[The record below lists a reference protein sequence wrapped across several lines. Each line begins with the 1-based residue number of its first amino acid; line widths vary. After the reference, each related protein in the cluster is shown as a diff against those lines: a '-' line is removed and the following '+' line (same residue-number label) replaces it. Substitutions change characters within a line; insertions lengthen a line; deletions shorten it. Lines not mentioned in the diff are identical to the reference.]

1 MAEQFRTVV
10 IADHHKTVF
19 VCRILDTQTG
29 ETEMKEL
36 AATREALHGLLAGL
50 ADRAVLFVEACRSW
64 EGVSD
69 LCEDH
74 GVEMRLIDAAKMPEI
89 WRSNKKTDRRDVE
102 AMLQRWLVTGELP
115 ESYRA
120 TRPQRE
126 LRGLTRRLE
135 EIRKHKRTTLNRIHA
150 LIDAHGMPAKKEQFF
165 DDEWQLSTQDLLPRS
180 VWLVLETLLV
190 ELGVLD
196 EQQKTI
202 EDHVADLLA
211 EREDAKRLQEIPG
224 VGPIIAAT
232 ILAETADIQR
242 FPNARA
248 FAAYTGLVPR
258 VRSSAGKAKLGHITR
273 SGPPGLRWALG
284 HAIFASVRSK
294 QASAATNFYRR
305 KSRKGKPKKL
315 AMTAA
320 AHKLARIVYVMLTRG
335 EEFRSPRQRQDN
347 AAKKAA

>member
-1 MAEQFRTVV
+1 MSEYRTVV

-19 VCRILDTQTG
+19 VCLILDTQTG
-29 ETEMKEL
+29 DTELKKL
-36 AATREALHGLLAGL
+36 AATREVLHELLAGL
-50 ADRAVLFVEACRSW
+50 IGPAILFVEACRSW
-64 EGVSD
+64 EWVSD
-69 LCEDH
+69 MCEDH
-74 GVEMRLIDAAKMPEI
+74 GVDMQLVDAAKMPEI
-89 WRSNKKTDRRDVE
+89 WRSNKKTDREDVE
-102 AMLQRWLVTGELP
+102 AMVNRWLVTGQLP

-120 TRPQRE
+120 TRSQRE

-135 EIRKHKRTTLNRIHA
+135 EIRKQKRTTLNRIHA
-150 LIDAHGMPAKKEQFF
+150 LIDAQGMPAKKEQFF
-165 DDEWQLSTQDLLPRS
+165 KDAWQDSAQQLLPEDI
-180 VWLVLETLLV
+180 WLVLQTLLI

-196 EQQKTI
+196 EQQRTI
-202 EDHVADLLA
+202 ERRVGDLIA
-211 EREDAKRLQEIPG
+211 NSEDGKRLQEIPG

-232 ILAETADIQR
+232 IVAETADIQR
-242 FPNARA
+242 FRNARA

-294 QASAATNFYRR
+294 KPSAPTSFYRR
-305 KSRKGKPKKL
+305 KSKRGKPKKL

-335 EEFRSPRQRQDN
+335 EEFRPPRQRHSVAAN
-347 AAKKAA
+347 AA

>member
-1 MAEQFRTVV
+1 MNQYRTVV
-10 IADHHKTVF
+10 VADHHKTVF
-19 VCRILDTQTG
+19 VCRILDTHTA
-29 ETEMKEL
+29 ETEMKTL
-36 AATREALHGLLAGL
+36 PASRGKLHKLLAGL
-50 ADRAVLFVEACRSW
+50 LGPAVLFVEACRSW
-64 EGVSD
+64 EWVSD

-74 GVEMRLIDAAKMPEI
+74 GVEMRLVDAAKMPEI
-89 WRSNKKTDRRDVE
+89 WRSNKKTDRQDVE
-102 AMLQRWLVTGELP
+102 AMFERWLVTGRLP

-120 TRPQRE
+120 TRAQRE

-135 EIRKHKRTTLNRIHA
+135 ELRKHRRTTLNRIHA
-150 LIDAHGMPAKKEQFF
+150 LIDAQGMPAKKEQFF
-165 DDEWQLSTQDLLPRS
+165 EDAWQDSAQQLLPPEI
-180 VWLVLETLLV
+180 WLVLQTLLI

-202 EDHVADLLA
+202 EQRVGELMVS
-211 EREDAKRLQEIPG
+211 REDARRLQKIPG

-232 ILAETADIQR
+232 IVAETADIHR
-242 FPNARA
+242 FRSARA

-294 QASAATNFYRR
+294 QGSAATSFYRR
-305 KSRKGKPKKL
+305 KAKRGKPKKV

-320 AHKLARIVYVMLTRG
+320 AHKLARIVYVMLTRD
-335 EEFRSPRQRQDN
+335 EDFRPPRQRRDT
-347 AAKKAA
+347 AAKAA

>member
-1 MAEQFRTVV
+1 MSQYRTVV
-10 IADHHKTVF
+10 VADHHKTVF
-19 VCRILDTQTG
+19 VCRVLDTETG
-29 ETEMKEL
+29 ETVSKTLNATRKEL
-36 AATREALHGLLAGL
+36 HELLSGLP
-50 ADRAVLFVEACRSW
+50 DPAVLFVEACRSW
-64 EGVSD
+64 EWVSD

-74 GVEMRLIDAAKMPEI
+74 GVDMRLVDAAKMPEI
-89 WRSNKKTDRRDVE
+89 WRSNKKSDQEDVE
-102 AMLQRWLVTGELP
+102 AMQKRWLLTGELP

-135 EIRKHKRTTLNRIHA
+135 EIRKHRRVTLNRIHA
-150 LIDAHGMPAKKEQFF
+150 LIDAQGMPAKKEEFS
-165 DDEWQLSTQDLLPRS
+165 DDAWQTSIQQILPTD
-180 VWLVLETLLV
+180 VWLVLETLLI

-196 EQQKTI
+196 KQQQTI
-202 EDHVADLLA
+202 EKRVAELMA
-211 EREDAKRLQEIPG
+211 SNEDARRLQAIPG

-232 ILAETADIQR
+232 IVAETADIQR
-242 FPNARA
+242 FRSARA

-294 QASAATNFYRR
+294 KASAATDFYRR
-305 KSRKGKPKKL
+305 KSKKGKPKKL

-320 AHKLARIVYVMLTRG
+320 AHKLARIVYVMLTNH
-335 EEFRSPRQRQDN
+335 EEFRAPQRRCSI
-347 AAKKAA
+347 AAKAA

>member
-1 MAEQFRTVV
+1 MTDQFRTVV

-19 VCRILDTQTG
+19 VCQIIDTQTG
-29 ETEMKEL
+29 ETETREL
-36 AATREALHGLLAGL
+36 PATREDLHRLLSGLG
-50 ADRAVLFVEACRSW
+50 DPAVLFVEACRSW
-64 EGVSD
+64 EWVSD

-74 GVEMRLIDAAKMPEI
+74 GVDMRLVDAAKMPEI
-89 WRSNKKTDRRDVE
+89 WRSNKKSDCQDVS
-102 AMLQRWLVTGELP
+102 AMVERWLVTGRLP

-120 TRPQRE
+120 TRVQRE

-135 EIRKHKRTTLNRIHA
+135 EIRKHRRVTLNRIHA
-150 LIDAHGMPAKKEQFF
+150 LIDAHGRPAKKEQFH
-165 DDEWQLSTQDLLPRS
+165 DESWQATTRDLLPDDA
-180 VWLVLETLLV
+180 WLVLQSLLA

-196 EQQKTI
+196 LQQKAL
-202 EDHVADLLA
+202 E
-211 EREDAKRLQEIPG
+211 ERTNQRVEVNDDAQRLQKIPG

-232 ILAETADIQR
+232 ILAETAEISR
-242 FPNARA
+242 FANARA

-305 KSRKGKPKKL
+305 KSGRGKPKKL

-335 EEFRSPRQRQDN
+335 EEFRPPRQRTTT
-347 AAKKAA
+347 APKKAA